1 MFFIREKSRITLF
14 GVDKD
19 SICNTPELE
28 NEDYDII
35 SSNEQSNQSSK
46 LKELNIDKEG
56 KEKYAQIESKLN
68 KTSKMLADYGK
79 QPQPAEPEEQKD
91 VSKSPSEDNDN
102 DELGQINELETESGG
117 NIDRNPTKP
126 EEAIPLNVPTAEENK
141 QEE

>member
-1 MFFIREKSRITLF
+1 M
-14 GVDKD
+14 
-19 SICNTPELE
+19 NTPELE